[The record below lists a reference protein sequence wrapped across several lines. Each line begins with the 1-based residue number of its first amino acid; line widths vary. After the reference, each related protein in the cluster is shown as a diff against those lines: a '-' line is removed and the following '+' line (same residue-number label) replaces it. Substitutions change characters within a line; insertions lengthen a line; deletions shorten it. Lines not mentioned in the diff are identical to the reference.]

1 MPEIDLSSTELF
13 QHIAPEDL
21 DALLKCLDVRKKRY
35 QKGEI
40 LFLEG
45 APTSNLGIVLSGRIM
60 IEMGDAWGGR
70 SILGSIGPGGTFA
83 EAYACVPGEPM
94 LVTVSAAE
102 DTTVMLVNAGRVL
115 TVCPNGCEFHS
126 ILIQNLLTLCA
137 RKNLQLSRR
146 MQHTAQKSIRGR
158 LMSYFSQ
165 CAKQFGSNTF
175 EVPYN
180 RQQLADYLN
189 VDRSAL
195 CTELSKMQRDGLIR
209 YQKNRFTVCP
219 DASFPV

>member
-13 QHIAPEDL
+13 QNIAPADL
-21 DALLKCLDVRKKRY
+21 DTLLECLEVRKKFY

-45 APTSNLGIVLSGRIM
+45 GPTSNLGIVLSGRIM

-70 SILGSIGPGGTFA
+70 SILGTIGPGGTFA
-83 EAYACVPGEPM
+83 EAYACVPREPL

-102 DTTVMLVNAGRVL
+102 DTGVMLVDAGRVL

-126 ILIQNLLTLCA
+126 ILIRNLLTLCA

-146 MQHTAQKSIRGR
+146 MQHIAQKSIRGR

-165 CAKQFGSNTF
+165 CSKQAASYSFQI
-175 EVPYN
+175 PYN

-195 CTELSKMQRDGLIR
+195 CSELGKMQRDGLIR
-209 YQKNRFTVCP
+209 YQKNQFTICSEPAFSV
-219 DASFPV
+219 

>member
-13 QHIAPEDL
+13 QNIAPEDL
-21 DALLKCLDVRKKRY
+21 NRLLECLDVRKKRY

-70 SILGSIGPGGTFA
+70 SILGTIGPGGTFA
-83 EAYACVPGEPM
+83 EAYACIPGEPL

-102 DTTVMLVNAGRVL
+102 DTSVMLVNAGRVL
-115 TVCPNGCEFHS
+115 TICPNGCEFHN

-165 CAKQFGSNTF
+165 CAKQAGSHRF
-175 EVPYN
+175 QIPYN

-195 CTELSKMQRDGLIR
+195 CSELGKMQRDGLIC
-209 YQKNRFTVCP
+209 YQKNQFSICAEPTFSV
-219 DASFPV
+219 

>member
-70 SILGSIGPGGTFA
+70 SILGTIGPGGTFA

-126 ILIQNLLTLCA
+126 ILIQNLTLCA

-165 CAKQFGSNTF
+165 CAKQFGSNSF
-175 EVPYN
+175 QVPYN
-180 RQQLADYLN
+180 RQQLADYLS
-189 VDRSAL
+189 VERSAL
-195 CTELSKMQRDGLIR
+195 SNELSLMQRDGIIR
-209 YQKNRFTVCP
+209 YEKNHFDVIEKIEQ
-219 DASFPV
+219 

>member
-13 QHIAPEDL
+13 QNIAPEDL
-21 DALLKCLDVRKKRY
+21 NRLLACLDVRKKSY

-45 APTSNLGIVLSGRIM
+45 APTSVLGIVLSGRIM

-70 SILGSIGPGGTFA
+70 SILGTVSPGGTFA
-83 EAYACVPGEPM
+83 EAYACIPGEPL

-102 DTTVMLVNAGRVL
+102 DTSVMLVNAGRVL
-115 TVCPNGCEFHS
+115 TVCPNGCKFHS

-165 CAKQFGSNTF
+165 CAKQAGSHSF
-175 EVPYN
+175 QIPYN

-195 CTELSKMQRDGLIR
+195 CSELGKMQRDGLIC
-209 YQKNRFTVCP
+209 YQKNRFTICAEPTLSV
-219 DASFPV
+219 

>member
-13 QHIAPEDL
+13 QNIAPEDL
-21 DALLKCLDVRKKRY
+21 SRLLSCLDVRKKHY
-35 QKGEI
+35 EKGEI

-45 APTSNLGIVLSGRIM
+45 APTSQLGIVLSGRII

-70 SILGSIGPGGTFA
+70 SILGTVRPGGTFA
-83 EAYACVPGEPM
+83 EAYACVPGEPL

-115 TVCPNGCEFHS
+115 TICPNGCEFHG

-146 MQHTAQKSIRGR
+146 MQHTAQKTIRGR

-165 CAKQFGSNTF
+165 CAKQSGSRQF
-175 EVPYN
+175 DIPYN

-195 CTELSKMQRDGLIR
+195 SAELSRMQRDGLIIFHR
-209 YQKNRFTVCP
+209 SHFELLSAQ
-219 DASFPV
+219 SL

>member
-13 QHIAPEDL
+13 QNIAPEDL

-70 SILGSIGPGGTFA
+70 SILGTIVPGGTFA

-195 CTELSKMQRDGLIR
+195 CSELSKMQRDGLIR
-209 YQKNRFTVCP
+209 YEKNRFTVCP
-219 DASFPV
+219 DTSFPV

>member
-1 MPEIDLSSTELF
+1 MLEIDLSSTELF
-13 QHIAPEDL
+13 RNIPPEDL
-21 DALLKCLDVRKKRY
+21 DALLKSLDVRKKRY

-60 IEMGDAWGGR
+60 IEMGDAWSGR
-70 SILGSIGPGGTFA
+70 SILGTIGPGGTFA
-83 EAYACVPGEPM
+83 EAYACIPGEPM

-165 CAKQFGSNTF
+165 CAKQSDSNTF
-175 EVPYN
+175 EIPYN

-195 CTELSKMQRDGLIR
+195 CSELSKMQRDGLIR
-209 YQKNRFTVCP
+209 YEKNRFTVCP
-219 DASFPV
+219 DASLPV

>member
-1 MPEIDLSSTELF
+1 MSEIDLSSTELF
-13 QHIAPEDL
+13 RNIAPEQL
-21 DALLKCLDVRKKRY
+21 DALLMCLEVRKKHY

-45 APTSNLGIVLSGRIM
+45 GPTSNLGIVLSGRIM

-70 SILGSIGPGGTFA
+70 SILGTIGPGGTFA
-83 EAYACVPGEPM
+83 EAYACIPGEPM

-102 DTTVMLVNAGRVL
+102 DTSVMLVDAGRVL

-126 ILIQNLLTLCA
+126 ILIQNLLPLCA

-146 MQHTAQKSIRGR
+146 MQHIAQKSIRGR

-165 CAKQFGSNTF
+165 CSKQAASYRFQI
-175 EVPYN
+175 PYN

-195 CTELSKMQRDGLIR
+195 CSELSKMQRDGLIH
-209 YQKNRFTVCP
+209 YQKNQFTICAEPHFSV
-219 DASFPV
+219 

>member
-1 MPEIDLSSTELF
+1 MPEIDLSATELF
-13 QHIAPEDL
+13 QNIAPVDL
-21 DALLKCLDVRKKRY
+21 EALLKCLDVRKKFY

-83 EAYACVPGEPM
+83 EAYACIPGEPL

-102 DTTVMLVNAGRVL
+102 DSTVMLVNAGRVL
-115 TVCPNGCEFHS
+115 TVCPNGCKFHS

-146 MQHTAQKSIRGR
+146 IQHTAQKSIRGR

-165 CAKQFGSNTF
+165 CAKQSGAQSFQI
-175 EVPYN
+175 PYN

-195 CTELSKMQRDGLIR
+195 CSELSKMQRDGLIR
-209 YQKNRFTVCP
+209 YQKNQFTICSAP
-219 DASFPV
+219 AFPV

>member
-13 QHIAPEDL
+13 QNIAPEDL
-21 DALLKCLDVRKKRY
+21 DALLKCLDVRKKHY

-45 APTSNLGIVLSGRIM
+45 APTSNLGIVLSGPIM
-60 IEMGDAWGGR
+60 TEMGDAWGGR
-70 SILGSIGPGGTFA
+70 SILGTIGPGGTFA
-83 EAYACVPGEPM
+83 EAYACIPGEPL

-102 DTTVMLVNAGRVL
+102 DTSVMLVNASRVL
-115 TVCPNGCEFHS
+115 TVCLNGCEFHS

-165 CAKQFGSNTF
+165 CAKQAESHHFQI
-175 EVPYN
+175 PYN
-180 RQQLADYLN
+180 RQQLADYLS

-195 CTELSKMQRDGLIR
+195 CNELSKMQRDGLIC
-209 YQKNRFTVCP
+209 YQKNQFTICAEPTFSV
-219 DASFPV
+219 

>member
-1 MPEIDLSSTELF
+1 MLEIDLSSTELF
-13 QHIAPEDL
+13 QNIPPEDL
-21 DALLKCLDVRKKRY
+21 DALLTRLDVRKKRY

-45 APTSNLGIVLSGRIM
+45 APTSNLGIILCGRIM

-70 SILGSIGPGGTFA
+70 SILGTIGPGGTFA
-83 EAYACVPGEPM
+83 EAYACIPGEPM

-115 TVCPNGCEFHS
+115 TICPNGCEFHS

-165 CAKQFGSNTF
+165 CANSPAATPLKSPITGSSWRT
-175 EVPYN
+175 
-180 RQQLADYLN
+180 
-189 VDRSAL
+189 
-195 CTELSKMQRDGLIR
+195 I
-209 YQKNRFTVCP
+209 
-219 DASFPV
+219 

>member
-1 MPEIDLSSTELF
+1 MLEIDLSSTELF
-13 QHIAPEDL
+13 QNIPPEDL

-70 SILGSIGPGGTFA
+70 SILGTIGPGGTFA
-83 EAYACVPGEPM
+83 EAYACIPGEPL

-102 DTTVMLVNAGRVL
+102 DTTVM
-115 TVCPNGCEFHS
+115 
-126 ILIQNLLTLCA
+126 QNLLTLCA

-165 CAKQFGSNTF
+165 CAKQSGSNTF
-175 EVPYN
+175 EIPYN

-195 CTELSKMQRDGLIR
+195 CSELSKMQRDGLIR
-209 YQKNRFTVCP
+209 YEKNHFTVCP
-219 DASFPV
+219 DAPLPV